1 MAEIDGLPV
10 FVRALCRPAA
20 YPHPVERVE
29 LRETH
34 ISWVFLAGAY
44 AYKAKKPVDLGFL
57 DFSSLEQRT
66 ADARLELALNRRL
79 CRDVYRGLSHVVER
93 DRAFFV
99 DGHGRRVE
107 PLVRM
112 RRLPEAGMLPNL
124 LAQQAVTPALVRR
137 IATRLARFH
146 ARAATGP
153 GVDEYGGLAQVR
165 ANWRENFLQVQVAPF
180 EGRTIT
186 AAANDAIRHY
196 VERFMAEHQATFE
209 ARVED
214 GRVRDGHGDLH
225 AASICVEGR
234 RLWLFD
240 CLEFSRRY
248 RCADVAA
255 DVAFLAMDLDHY
267 GRADL
272 ASTFV
277 DAYVEASGDAGL
289 RPLLP
294 FYACYRAYVRG
305 KVRSLRLAEPG
316 LAAAQAEAVEEEA
329 RSYFDLARSYTGWLA
344 RPTLVAVMGLPASGK
359 TTLAQAMAGRLG
371 LVHLSS
377 DLVRKELAGV
387 HPTEHQPDRFGRG
400 LYAPASTRRT
410 YATLRRRAA
419 RWLRRGRSVV
429 LDATFGN
436 PAERTALV
444 ALARRVGAPLQVV
457 ECCVDEDELRRRLAK
472 RQADPLA
479 VSDARPAVWP
489 RLRAAYTPP
498 TELADRLPVDTSAPL
513 AEQVAAVLGRLA
525 PYDGVV

>member
-1 MAEIDGLPV
+1 MAVDGLPV

-34 ISWVFLAGAY
+34 ISWVFLAGSY
-44 AYKAKKPVDLGFL
+44 AYKAKKPVDFGFL
-57 DFSSLEQRT
+57 DFSSLERRA
-66 ADARLELALNRRL
+66 ADARAELALNRRL
-79 CRDVYRGLSHVVER
+79 CRDVYRGLSHIVER
-93 DRAFFV
+93 DAAFFV
-99 DGHGRRVE
+99 DGTGRRVE

-124 LAQQAVTPALVRR
+124 LAHQAVTPALVRR

-153 GVDEYGGLAQVR
+153 GVDEYGGPAQVR
-165 ANWRENFLQVQVAPF
+165 DNWRENFRQVAPF

-186 AAANDAIRHY
+186 AVANDAIRGY
-196 VERFMAEHQATFE
+196 VDRFMTEHRATFE
-209 ARVED
+209 ARVKD

-225 AASICVEGR
+225 AGSICVEGR
-234 RLWLFD
+234 HLWLFD

-255 DVAFLAMDLDHY
+255 EVAFLAMDLDHY

-272 ASTFV
+272 AWTFV
-277 DAYVEASGDAGL
+277 DAYVEASGDAGV

-305 KVRSLRLAEPG
+305 KVRSLRLTEPG
-316 LAAAQAEAVEEEA
+316 LAAGQVEAIEEEA
-329 RSYFDLARSYTGWLA
+329 RSYFDLARSYVGWLA
-344 RPTLVAVMGLPASGK
+344 RPTLVVVMGLPASGK
-359 TTLAQAMAGRLG
+359 TTLARAAAGRLG

-387 HPTEHQPDRFGRG
+387 PPTAHQPDQFGHG
-400 LYAPASTRRT
+400 LYAAASTRRT

-436 PAERTALV
+436 PAERSTLV
-444 ALARRVGAPLQVV
+444 GFARRLRAPLRVV
-457 ECCVDEDELRRRLAK
+457 ECCVDEAELQRRLAA

-479 VSDARPAVWP
+479 VSDARPEVWP
-489 RLRAAYTPP
+489 RLRAAYIDPI
-498 TELADRLPVDTSAPL
+498 ELDDRLPVDTSAPL
-513 AEQVAAVLGRLA
+513 AEQVAAVLGRLVA
-525 PYDGVV
+525 RPTM